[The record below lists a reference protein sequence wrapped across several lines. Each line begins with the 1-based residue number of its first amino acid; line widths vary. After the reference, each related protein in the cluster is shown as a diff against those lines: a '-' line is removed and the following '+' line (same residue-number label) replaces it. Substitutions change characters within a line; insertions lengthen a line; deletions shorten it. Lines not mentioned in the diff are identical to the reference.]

1 MLRRVVTGI
10 GRGFRETGQAIERMG
25 ARAQDNWIFQ
35 EKLCRHRSL
44 MNLYDQRPKI
54 SSGVFVA
61 PNASLI
67 GSVEVKDCSSVWYG
81 AVIRGD
87 QSSVYVG
94 GFSSVGDRTVVQS
107 AAINPTGF
115 SARTYI
121 GDYVTIGQGCIL
133 RACTVDDNSVVGDGC
148 IIQEGALVDRNA
160 MLEAGSLLPS
170 GARVPSGEVYGG
182 SPASFVRKLS
192 KEEITEFQMTAESTS
207 ALAAK
212 HADEFLPY
220 GEMYQLKEE
229 MEAVKAK

>member
-1 MLRRVVTGI
+1 
-10 GRGFRETGQAIERMG
+10 
-25 ARAQDNWIFQ
+25 
-35 EKLCRHRSL
+35 

-94 GFSSVGDRTVVQS
+94 GFSSVGDRTVVQVRAPRTHARLHLRCSPRQHLAWGGKARCLAADHTHVQRRSARPPRRRSPRRLDVSQS

-121 GDYVTIGQGCIL
+121 GDYVTIGQGCVL
-133 RACTVDDNSVVGDGC
+133 RACTVEDHSVVGDGC

-192 KEEITEFQMTAESTS
+192 KEEITEFQVGWSR
-207 ALAAK
+207 
-212 HADEFLPY
+212 
-220 GEMYQLKEE
+220 G
-229 MEAVKAK
+229 